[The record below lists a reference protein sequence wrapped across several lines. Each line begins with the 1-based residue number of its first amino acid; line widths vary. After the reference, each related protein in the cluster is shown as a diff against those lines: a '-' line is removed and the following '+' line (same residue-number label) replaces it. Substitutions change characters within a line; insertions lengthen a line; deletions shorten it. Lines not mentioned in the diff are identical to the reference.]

1 MSVNPYRRKINYY
14 ETDKMGFVHHSNY
27 IRYLEEARL
36 DFMHQIGMDYKSL
49 EDEGVIVPVTG
60 VSCQYKQSLY
70 YGDEVEIFVRLTAFN
85 GVRMAFRY
93 EIRSKGVLSA
103 MGESG
108 HCFLGESGAP
118 INLKKRFPALCE
130 TAMKAIEE

>member
-1 MSVNPYRRKINYY
+1 MNVIPYRRNINYY

-49 EDEGVIVPVTG
+49 EDKGVIVPVTG
-60 VSCQYKQSLY
+60 VSCQYKRSLY
-70 YGDEVEIFVRLTAFN
+70 YGDEVEIFVHLTVFN

-93 EIRSKGVLSA
+93 EICSKGAISA
-103 MGESG
+103 VGESG
-108 HCFLGESGAP
+108 HCFLGENGAP

-130 TAMKAIEE
+130 TAIKAIEE

>member
-1 MSVNPYRRKINYY
+1 MSIIPYRRKINYY

-49 EDEGVIVPVTG
+49 EDKGVIVPVTG
-60 VSCQYKQSLY
+60 VSCEYKRSLY
-70 YGDEVEIFVRLTAFN
+70 YGDEVEIFVRLTLFN
-85 GVRMAFRY
+85 GVRMAFQY
-93 EIRSKGVLSA
+93 EICSQGVISA
-103 MGESG
+103 LGESS

-130 TAMKAIEE
+130 TAISAIEE